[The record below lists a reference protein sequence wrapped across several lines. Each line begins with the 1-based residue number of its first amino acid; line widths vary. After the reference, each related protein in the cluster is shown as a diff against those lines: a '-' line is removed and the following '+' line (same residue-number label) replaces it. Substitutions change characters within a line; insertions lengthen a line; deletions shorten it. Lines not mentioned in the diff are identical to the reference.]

1 MPDALTKT
9 VPIWCTVIN
18 RLLFP
23 DLATA
28 YKLFTPQGIVGASE
42 HSQIE
47 ARIETFVEEAKVI
60 ASPEL
65 VNFLYN

>member
-9 VPIWCTVIN
+9 VPIWCTIIN

-23 DLATA
+23 DLVTA
-28 YKLFTPQGIVGASE
+28 HKIFTPQGIVSASE

-47 ARIETFVEEAKVI
+47 ARIETFVEEAKVN
-60 ASPEL
+60 ASSKL
-65 VNFLYN
+65 VNFILN